1 MGTMSTAA
9 ILEAAI
15 LETAILEA
23 AMLGAAILEIAIL
36 VADCYHYW
44 TFYSI
49 AVFSD
54 NQVA

>member
-9 ILEAAI
+9 ISEAAI

-36 VADCYHYW
+36 VDDCYNYW